1 MAMTG
6 TQSIVRGTNNKPVA
20 SQALIEYFSVHGE
33 PDGHLFIGYPIIGS
47 ADGRHPIDA
56 VYISMRK
63 GVVVFDLVEGSNYD
77 GFEDRQDEAA
87 TRVQQRLFAYKELV
101 RRRQLAVEISTI
113 TFAPAVQDRYTF
125 VDEEYVVANQNS
137 LGSALNLLAWNNSST
152 DLLRRTLSAIQNI
165 STVRRNTATRQ
176 IEDRHSRGAK
186 LQQLEA
192 AIATLDNLQSKA
204 VIETVDGVQRIRGL
218 AGSGKTIIL
227 ALKAAYLHAQHP
239 RWRIAV
245 TFNTRSL
252 KAQFH
257 RLINSFSNEATGEE
271 PNWNNVRVINSWGA
285 SGGANREGLFYEFC
299 ATNGAT
305 YMDFGSAS
313 SQYGRDAAFS
323 GACDAALA
331 EVSDPKAIYDAILV
345 DEAQDLPPAFLR
357 MCYAMLDDSRRLVY
371 AYDELQNLSGTA
383 GLPSAAEIF
392 GTDSEGRSLVT
403 FEQSGYDLGARRDIV
418 LEKCY
423 RNSRPVLAT
432 AHSLGFGI
440 YRRPTRQATT
450 GLVQMFDQPQLW
462 EDIGYKVVEG
472 ELRPGVHVKLERD
485 ENSSPG
491 FLESHSDT
499 DDLVQFIKFD
509 TQAEQN
515 EWVVE
520 QIYKNLHEEELSP
533 NDIVVINTDPL
544 RTRSNLGPIRKGLLR
559 LNVPNHLAGVDTVAD
574 VFFRPEG
581 DSVTFT
587 GIHRAKGNEA
597 GMVYI
602 VNADE
607 CQASVGSL
615 SRVRNRLFTAITR
628 SKAWVRVLGVGDAME
643 EMIGEYKRI
652 RSENFALSFTYPTVD
667 QRGKIE
673 IIHRDMNEAEA
684 ENVAFRQATVTDL
697 LQDLES
703 GRLYREDLDPDLV
716 ERLTRLLRDPDAS

>member
-1 MAMTG
+1 
-6 TQSIVRGTNNKPVA
+6 
-20 SQALIEYFSVHGE
+20 
-33 PDGHLFIGYPIIGS
+33 
-47 ADGRHPIDA
+47 
-56 VYISMRK
+56 
-63 GVVVFDLVEGSNYD
+63 
-77 GFEDRQDEAA
+77 
-87 TRVQQRLFAYKELV
+87 
-101 RRRQLAVEISTI
+101 
-113 TFAPAVQDRYTF
+113 
-125 VDEEYVVANQNS
+125 
-137 LGSALNLLAWNNSST
+137 
-152 DLLRRTLSAIQNI
+152 
-165 STVRRNTATRQ
+165 
-176 IEDRHSRGAK
+176 
-186 LQQLEA
+186 
-192 AIATLDNLQSKA
+192 
-204 VIETVDGVQRIRGL
+204 
-218 AGSGKTIIL
+218 
-227 ALKAAYLHAQHP
+227 
-239 RWRIAV
+239 
-245 TFNTRSL
+245 
-252 KAQFH
+252 
-257 RLINSFSNEATGEE
+257 
-271 PNWNNVRVINSWGA
+271 
-285 SGGANREGLFYEFC
+285 
-299 ATNGAT
+299 
-305 YMDFGSAS
+305 
-313 SQYGRDAAFS
+313 
-323 GACDAALA
+323 
-331 EVSDPKAIYDAILV
+331 
-345 DEAQDLPPAFLR
+345 
-357 MCYAMLDDSRRLVY
+357 
-371 AYDELQNLSGTA
+371 
-383 GLPSAAEIF
+383 
-392 GTDSEGRSLVT
+392 
-403 FEQSGYDLGARRDIV
+403 
-418 LEKCY
+418 
-423 RNSRPVLAT
+423 
-432 AHSLGFGI
+432 
-440 YRRPTRQATT
+440 
-450 GLVQMFDQPQLW
+450 MFDQPQLW